1 MVKKQYILLPIAFL
15 SILLNSFSE
24 DYLLPEN
31 FTRFEIPDDKE
42 VGTVMTEYLWY
53 HLFKRLGN
61 GPTLFNKEYLLCA
74 DTWVNDFI
82 EPHRNK
88 TIQEVHR
95 EDLLSIRIDD
105 EGYIDTHQHFS
116 HAHDA
121 GWPFPLW
128 TQTYGQKD
136 KGIGWHFQP
145 LEQVPGW
152 VGDNLRH
159 AKNDSTC
166 GENAIKQWELQNLIS
181 HGIIENKWKL
191 ETTGEGPSIITSI
204 PNLNLSAKDIPFFQL
219 RWKREI
225 QSQSHLLPY
234 IEWKRVGDSDFSPER
249 RFYFY
254 YQNTALSPPDWSHSH
269 IPVYKHPL
277 WNGTVDQIRIC
288 LAPEK
293 CSGFFLIDS
302 FFSLFDTRQTINN
315 PIYIL
320 ACKYYFNWTGDI
332 DFLRQVINK
341 MRMALQYQRKEL
353 GGDTNL
359 CIVNPWVGHDGIPG
373 YKITEKGKE
382 FNIGHGIGNNYWDLL
397 PFGGYDCYA
406 TNQYYASLLAMAEI
420 EEVILK
426 HPEWNIPRCALAID
440 PKELQEHAQK
450 VREKAQSL
458 FWDTYKK
465 RFVACIDRN
474 GDKHD
479 YGFTFL
485 NLDCIW
491 YGTASNEQASEILK
505 WLNGERIIES
515 DTSKGA
521 DIYHWRF
528 GPRATTLR
536 NIDWYVFCWTGPEK
550 IPWGGQ
556 VQDGGAVLG
565 FSFYDLWARLHVL
578 GPDNAWQRLKEI
590 VEWEKE
596 VRSAGGYRKYY
607 EEGKQGTTLQ
617 GCNTPGG
624 LGIDCEFFES
634 SLLPSIFVYGFMGII
649 LKADKLEINPKLP
662 SHINNLT
669 VKNIKY
675 RNWVLNITAT
685 HSDLNVEVVSQ
696 IPQLPIKIKYIQKP
710 LSGEMK
716 ETEKLI
722 SDVGVYTFN

>member
-1 MVKKQYILLPIAFL
+1 MLKKQYIILPIAFL
-15 SILLNSFSE
+15 TTFLNSFSE

-31 FTRFEIPDDKE
+31 FTRFEIPDDSE
-42 VGTVMTEYLWY
+42 VGTVLTEYLWY

-152 VGDNLRH
+152 VGENLRH
-159 AKNDSTC
+159 AKNDLTC
-166 GENAIKQWELQNLIS
+166 GENAIKQWDLQNLIS
-181 HGIIENKWKL
+181 HGIVENKWKL
-191 ETTGEGPSIITSI
+191 ESTGEGPSIITST

-225 QSQSHLLPY
+225 QYQSHLLPY
-234 IEWKRVGDSDFSPER
+234 MEWKRAGDSDFSPER

-254 YQNTALSPPDWSHSH
+254 YQNTALSPPDWAHSH
-269 IPVYKHPL
+269 IPVYKHPQ
-277 WNGTVDQIRIC
+277 WNGTIDQIRIC

-353 GGDTNL
+353 GGDANL
-359 CIVNPWVGHDGIPG
+359 CIVNPWIGHDGIPG

-382 FNIGHGIGNNYWDLL
+382 FNIGHGIGSNYWDLL

-420 EEVILK
+420 EEAILK
-426 HPEWNIPRCALAID
+426 HPEWNIPRGALAID
-440 PKELQEHAQK
+440 PKELREHAEK

-458 FWDTYKK
+458 FWDTDKK

-491 YGTASNEQASEILK
+491 YGIASNEQASEILK
-505 WLNGERIIES
+505 WLNGERIIEN
-515 DTSKGA
+515 DTSQGT

-536 NIDWYVFCWTGPEK
+536 NIDWYVFCWTSPEK

-565 FSFYDLWARLHVL
+565 FTFYDLWARLHVL
-578 GPDNAWQRLKEI
+578 GPDNLWQRLKEI

-596 VRSAGGYRKYY
+596 VRNAGGYRKYY

-617 GCNTPGG
+617 GCNTPGE

-634 SLLPSIFVYGFMGII
+634 SLLPSIFVYGLMGISP
-649 LKADKLEINPKLP
+649 KPDRLEITPQLP
-662 SHINNLT
+662 TNLNSIT
-669 VKNIKY
+669 IKNLKY
-675 RNWVLNITAT
+675 REAILNITAT
-685 HSDLNVEVVSQ
+685 HNNLNVEVIKNISSFPVCIKYVNPKQ
-696 IPQLPIKIKYIQKP
+696 IPSPEIEKTISEI
-710 LSGEMK
+710 GEY
-716 ETEKLI
+716 
-722 SDVGVYTFN
+722 SF